1 MTTFRQDFI
10 PDMLDT
16 AGWKDLI
23 VGAIGDAPNKLHV
36 TIGETMSI
44 RQIDLDGCTYPDG
57 TPVWDVP
64 LVGHSGV
71 VTVFFHDGHV
81 EKLTTED
88 GHTWEV
94 LIEWLESLVDGW
106 DTDMAESLSD
116 LAGKDSEIRKLEKQI
131 ATLKAERATIA
142 KQAHLLGASKYL
154 MAKIT
159 KRAETTAA
167 GWLK

>member
-10 PDMLDT
+10 PEMLDS
-16 AGWKDLI
+16 ADWKDLI
-23 VGAIGDAPNKLHV
+23 VTAIQEAPNKLHV

-44 RQIDLDGCTYPDG
+44 KQIDLDRCTYPDG
-57 TPVWDVP
+57 TPVWDAP

-94 LIEWLESLVDGW
+94 LIHWLESLVDGW
-106 DTDMAESLSD
+106 DTQMAESLSD
-116 LAGKDSEIRKLEKQI
+116 LAGKDAEIRRVEKQL
-131 ATLKAERATIA
+131 ATLKTDRATIA
-142 KQAHLLGASKYL
+142 KRAHLLGASKYL
-154 MAKIT
+154 LAKIT

-167 GWLK
+167 AWLK